1 MLRLTG
7 LPSRSLCPRVEVRR
21 TADAIH
27 LDFRG
32 EAARQVVVVPL
43 RLLGSAADPEQE
55 ELRLLANLRRM
66 GYHTSH
72 QPTAT

>member
-1 MLRLTG
+1 M
-7 LPSRSLCPRVEVRR
+7 EVRR

-27 LDFRG
+27 LDFSG

-43 RLLGSAADPEQE
+43 GLLGAADPEQE
-55 ELRLLANLRRM
+55 EMRLLAQLRRM

-72 QPTAT
+72 QPPET